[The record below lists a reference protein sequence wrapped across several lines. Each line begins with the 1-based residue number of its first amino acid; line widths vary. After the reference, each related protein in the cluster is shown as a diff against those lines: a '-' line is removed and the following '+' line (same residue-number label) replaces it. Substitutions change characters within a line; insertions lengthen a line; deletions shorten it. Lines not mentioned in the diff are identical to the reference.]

1 MPHWFAWEWTNIPNT
16 FLKWG
21 VAAIELPNL
30 NDKNIHT
37 FNFPMSQIE
46 NWIQLTWICTQ
57 IGCFVKSWV
66 VFCGHN
72 LGYSRLQT
80 DPLSTH
86 VEFRRINIDTLW
98 LFNIAMENGPFIGVF
113 PIKTSIYKGF
123 SMAML
128 NNQMVYTLLR
138 MHVWFTDT
146 CTYSRTDSYV
156 HISIHFI
163 YSRIYSYVYA
173 YIKSDIFSNPST
185 YLHRIQ
191 EYNLSIYRS
200 IDLSIYLSVC
210 LSIYLSISP
219 SLSLSLSTYL
229 SIYLSPSRRICTH
242 PFIGHIAFGSRACAT
257 WIQWRV
263 WSSSVNHLKIWTQL
277 RKNSNQENIPS
288 QLWFC
293 CFYSSSARLLHAD
306 TQCWTGRKLS
316 KFDLAAGAC
325 RASWG
330 WFGLLRPERRNSRPS
345 GMGT

>member
-1 MPHWFAWEWTNIPNT
+1 
-16 FLKWG
+16 
-21 VAAIELPNL
+21 
-30 NDKNIHT
+30 
-37 FNFPMSQIE
+37 
-46 NWIQLTWICTQ
+46 
-57 IGCFVKSWV
+57 
-66 VFCGHN
+66 
-72 LGYSRLQT
+72 
-80 DPLSTH
+80 
-86 VEFRRINIDTLW
+86 
-98 LFNIAMENGPFIGVF
+98 
-113 PIKTSIYKGF
+113 
-123 SMAML
+123 
-128 NNQMVYTLLR
+128 

-191 EYNLSIYRS
+191 EYNLSIY
-200 IDLSIYLSVC
+200 
-210 LSIYLSISP
+210 
-219 SLSLSLSTYL
+219 LSTYL
-229 SIYLSPSRRICTH
+229 FIYLSPSRRICTH

-257 WIQWRV
+257 WIQGRV
-263 WSSSVNHLKIWTQL
+263 CSSSVNHLKIWTQL